1 MEMEKETA
9 MKILKE
15 LHGKSLFAERT
26 ALETIIPELKESE
39 DERVKK
45 RILLSLEKDLMAT
58 KNSGC
63 DTQNLEQCIAWL
75 EKQGESYT
83 KKDIDDA
90 YLKGICDAKN
100 ELEKQCEQK
109 QFYIRFGDIPEGEK
123 SSVWRGDEFLGKENG
138 VSVYPA
144 FKHNGNIV
152 LGLSLPITKTT
163 LHTQQHLLEYDN
175 RPCYLVKG
183 DYIGNGA
190 DGEPLIRNVEIV
202 EEIKDFR
209 VKEGEARY
217 EVKAVGSLSVN
228 GKTFDYEKATI
239 TQKDFASVGE
249 TATIELS
256 SPIDCG
262 DRIYHV
268 SHKPIEKQGEQKPA
282 VTDFNAKDWYVS
294 KVDGKIHDMTYN
306 PADKV
311 EPKFHKGEWIVWKN
325 KCYKVNYNGCG
336 YELIDQNGLSTW
348 LEYGTVDENAHLWE

>member
-1 MEMEKETA
+1 MEKETA

-26 ALETIIPELKESE
+26 ALETLIPELKESE
-39 DERVKK
+39 GEKIRKEIIEFVDINTLSVDERHD
-45 RILLSLEKDLMAT
+45 RW
-58 KNSGC
+58 
-63 DTQNLEQCIAWL
+63 IAWL
-75 EKQGESYT
+75 EKQCYT
-83 KKDIDDA
+83 KKDVDDA
-90 YLKGICDAKN
+90 YLKGIIDAKN

-123 SSVWRGDEFLGKENG
+123 SSVWKGDEFLGKENG

-217 EVKAVGSLSVN
+217 EVKAGNSLSVN
-228 GKTFDYEKATI
+228 AFDYEYATI

-256 SPIDCG
+256 SPITE
-262 DRIYHV
+262 ILLILSLISSSVY
-268 SHKPIEKQGEQKPA
+268 SSSLPKSKEISIEF
-282 VTDFNAKDWYVS
+282 T
-294 KVDGKIHDMTYN
+294 
-306 PADKV
+306 
-311 EPKFHKGEWIVWKN
+311 
-325 KCYKVNYNGCG
+325 
-336 YELIDQNGLSTW
+336 LL
-348 LEYGTVDENAHLWE
+348 